1 MTDATVRIAMW
12 SGPRNISTA
21 LMRSWGSRPDTF
33 VCDEPLYAYY
43 LEQTGVDHPRAPAII
58 AHYETDWRTVVA
70 SLTGPVPQGKRIF
83 YQKHMTH
90 HVLPEV
96 SLDWLDGFV
105 NCFLI
110 RDPREVITSL
120 GKVVPHLTLEDTGL
134 PRQVKI
140 FGRAKIRS
148 GQVPPVIDAR
158 DVLRDPASILSKLC
172 ARIGV
177 PYTDDMLRWPPGP
190 RPTDGIWA
198 PNWYQ
203 AVERSTGFTPYQ
215 PKDDPIPDHLL
226 GLLEQCDELY
236 QQLYRYRIT

>member
-1 MTDATVRIAMW
+1 MW

-43 LEQTGVDHPRAPAII
+43 LEQTGTDHPGAIEII
-58 AHYETDWRTVVA
+58 AHYETDWRKVTA
-70 SLTGPVPQGKRIF
+70 WLTGPVPEGHDIF

-90 HVLPEV
+90 HVLPEAG
-96 SLDWLDGFV
+96 LDWLDELT

-110 RDPREVITSL
+110 RDPREVITSFC
-120 GKVVPHLTLEDTGL
+120 KVVPHLTIEDTGL
-134 PRQVKI
+134 PQQVAI
-140 FGRAKIRS
+140 FEHVRDRS
-148 GQVPPVIDAR
+148 GGVPPVIDAR
-158 DVLRDPASILSKLC
+158 DVLSNPADILSKLC
-172 ARIGV
+172 TWIGV
-177 PYTDDMLRWPPGP
+177 PYTDAMLHWPPGR

-198 PNWYQ
+198 PHWYE
-203 AVERSTGFTPYQ
+203 AVERSTGFAPYR
-215 PKDDPIPDHLL
+215 PKDDPVPDDLL